1 MPVNQELSEFMG
13 LLLPKQLDNCLR
25 LQALLQG
32 TSRSAMTR
40 KILQETMENNDWDEQ
55 NLVARYSQH
64 LYSQWYLRYRE
75 ATPFPEYLEQTK
87 SKLVLK
93 HKLPK
98 SIIEAIIRECE
109 EEQKRQSP
117 NK

>member
-1 MPVNQELSEFMG
+1 MPSNQELSEFMG
-13 LLLPKQLDNCLR
+13 ILLPKQLDNCLR

-55 NLVARYSQH
+55 NLIARYSQH

-75 ATPFPEYLEQTK
+75 ATPFSYYLENIK
-87 SKLVLK
+87 SELKQK

-109 EEQKRQSP
+109 EEQKRQSQS
-117 NK
+117 K